1 MRPDL
6 AKRGA
11 IRGIFD
17 GRYQFARYFSP
28 KQHNRPGSVEAL
40 LKLNDVELFDL
51 EKDPLERHNL
61 APDRATHRDVLETMN
76 DKLNQLIDREVGE
89 DLGQMLPG
97 GIDGDW
103 AATDA
108 VNDV

>member
-1 MRPDL
+1 
-6 AKRGA
+6 
-11 IRGIFD
+11 
-17 GRYQFARYFSP
+17 
-28 KQHNRPGSVEAL
+28 
-40 LKLNDVELFDL
+40 
-51 EKDPLERHNL
+51 
-61 APDRATHRDVLETMN
+61 MN

-89 DLGQMLPG
+89 DVGQMLPG